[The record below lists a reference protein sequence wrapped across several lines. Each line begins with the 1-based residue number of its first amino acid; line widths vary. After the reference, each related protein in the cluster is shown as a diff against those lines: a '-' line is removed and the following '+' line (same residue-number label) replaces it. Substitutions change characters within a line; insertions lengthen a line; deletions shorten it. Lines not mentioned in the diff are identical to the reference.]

1 MSKHSVE
8 TKHAIELQQASSDA
22 YRLARDVR
30 DADSAR
36 TRAPSVVAMQ
46 LAAALAYV
54 DAARAREA
62 AKGI

>member
-1 MSKHSVE
+1 MSTYSVE
-8 TKHAIELQQASSDA
+8 TQHAIELQQASSDA

-36 TRAPSVVAMQ
+36 TRTPSVVAMQ
-46 LAAALAYV
+46 LAAAQAYV

-62 AKGI
+62 ATGI